1 MNDEKPQTDETPTGA
16 ASALSAGLG
25 AWMPI
30 ATAPKDGSDILAYN
44 PATRKHVVVFWKRDA
59 WIFPE
64 LVFSSSITH
73 WMPLPDAP
81 NVEFS
86 GDAPPFGA
94 ASAGTQGYASG
105 GDENV

>member
-1 MNDEKPQTDETPTGA
+1 MTKEQTPQDANEATIGA
-16 ASALSAGLG
+16 VASTAGLG

-81 NVEFS
+81 NAV
-86 GDAPPFGA
+86 GKPTPD
-94 ASAGTQGYASG
+94 
-105 GDENV
+105 